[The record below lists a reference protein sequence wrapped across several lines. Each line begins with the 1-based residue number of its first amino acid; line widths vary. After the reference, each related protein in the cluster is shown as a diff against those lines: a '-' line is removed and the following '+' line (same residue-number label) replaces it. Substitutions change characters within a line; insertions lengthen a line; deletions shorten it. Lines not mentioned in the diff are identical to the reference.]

1 MWEVNNMLGLWIALS
16 IGVIAFFIVIG
27 ISIKEMVSVKNKE
40 YVCVKCEKRFSPN
53 LSFNSLINFGDES
66 KLVKCP
72 HCGYKDRMFSK
83 DEK

>member
-1 MWEVNNMLGLWIALS
+1 MLGLWIAIS
-16 IGVIAFFIVIG
+16 IGVIAFLVLIG
-27 ISIKEMVSVKNKE
+27 ISVKEMISVKNKE

-72 HCGYKDRMFSK
+72 HCGYKDRMHSAN
-83 DEK
+83 EKAE